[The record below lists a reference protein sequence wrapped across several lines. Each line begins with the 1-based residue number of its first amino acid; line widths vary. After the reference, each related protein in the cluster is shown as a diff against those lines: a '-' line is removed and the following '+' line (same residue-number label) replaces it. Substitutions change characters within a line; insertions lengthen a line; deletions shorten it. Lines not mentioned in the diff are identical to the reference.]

1 MKKLFFVLS
10 FLAFVPA
17 AQAQMDCEE
26 VPSCAE
32 LGYTQ
37 DSCAGG
43 KGVRCPFDETKF
55 YCSGEKQLPDA
66 ENPGVTDED
75 WSAECADKIEYC
87 TAYNMDCQ
95 CTSCQEG
102 YLLSNGACVPECDKS
117 TDTCATESK
126 IFNAETC
133 TCETCPE
140 NYQFNS
146 ETKTCE
152 QIACD
157 KTKVEHCTTYSSD
170 YEPCTCQA
178 CEANYLLVD
187 GTCKKMCTVIA
198 NCTTYDSEYDP
209 CNCTACE
216 DGFTLKDGSCVS
228 DCAEKCK
235 IAYPLFAGQDNTNA
249 AIDQIGNNALAAY
262 AARQFY
268 VGDKD
273 GDFGQ
278 GKWYLPSIG
287 ELMYLW
293 GTDTSKVTS
302 SASSSGTT
310 KNNKV
315 LIDNALSVLADKGVE
330 AAALDSD
337 DLYWSSSEAGANYS
351 WQHYTGRSYN
361 KKAPQT
367 ARMRCVMILKKVF
380 SGDGVAPQ
388 IGDVMY
394 SDKTYGAASDY
405 NSSKTPVG
413 IIASVSKEKQDVMII
428 NLKDL
433 KFSSTFTTGN
443 FNPDKPYKGTQE
455 NTYWCTSSKGQEDIS
470 KIPNISYSDID
481 ENNLILYAKAADNCP
496 CQFYKPACELDAS
509 TCAAQNQAFNEESC
523 ACEDCPENYQFNS
536 ETKAC
541 EKMACNLDVAT
552 CAAQTK
558 AFNEE
563 SCACEDCPSGYLF
576 DSEVN
581 ECREACKKDV
591 NECYEYD
598 SEWADCKCVACYGYW
613 RYVSY
618 VGGNSLKG
626 YCAEDFCSIGGMAGC
641 SVSYCRQCNSTQSG
655 VCDVCA
661 DGFTLEN
668 NKCIPPTGECIEG
681 SVLYDDF
688 NCYDPENAPADR
700 TVIGIVY
707 AARPEP
713 IDAADPNNLY
723 AISLSY
729 TLLPWSENLADTETG
744 CNSKTDGQANTD
756 CIIAAGAEE
765 NSAAVYCSKY
775 GVTDADKGKWFL
787 PAREQLKNE
796 QRFMCLIRHGISVV
810 TGQKIARI
818 GLPAADISSSIRYA
832 SIATSTESSY
842 KSATH
847 NEVARSSGGMAYE
860 QKSQTRQTV
869 YCIIDYKKYQ

>member
-17 AQAQMDCEE
+17 VQAQMDCEE

-43 KGVRCPFDETKF
+43 KGVRCPFDESKF
-55 YCSGEKQLPDA
+55 YCAGVKQLPDA
-66 ENPGVTDED
+66 ENPGVTDEN
-75 WSAECADKIEYC
+75 WSAECADKIAYC
-87 TAYNMDCQ
+87 TAYNTECQ
-95 CTSCQEG
+95 CTACEDT
-102 YLLSNGACVPECDKS
+102 YLISDGACVPECDKS
-117 TDTCATESK
+117 ADTCAAESK
-126 IFNAETC
+126 VFNAETC
-133 TCETCPE
+133 TCEACPT

-146 ETKTCE
+146 ETKACE

-157 KTKVEHCTTYSSD
+157 TTKVEHCATYSSD

-178 CEANYLLVD
+178 CELNYLLVD
-187 GTCKKMCTVIA
+187 GVCKKICTIVD
-198 NCTTYDSEYDP
+198 NCKTYDSEYDP

-216 DGFTLKDGSCVS
+216 DGFTLANGVCV
-228 DCAEKCK
+228 DPCVEKCK

-249 AIDQIGNNALAAY
+249 AIDQIGKNALAAY

-394 SDKTYGAASDY
+394 SDKTYGVASDY

-433 KFSSTFTTGN
+433 KFSSTFKTGN
-443 FNPDKPYKGTQE
+443 FNPDKPYKGKQE
-455 NTYWCTSSKGQEDIS
+455 NTYWCTGSKGQEDIS

-481 ENNLILYAKAADNCP
+481 ENNLILYAKASDNCP
-496 CQFYKPACELDAS
+496 CQLYKPACELDAS
-509 TCAAQNQAFNEESC
+509 TCAAQSKIFNEGFC
-523 ACEDCPENYQFNS
+523 ACE
-536 ETKAC
+536 A
-541 EKMACNLDVAT
+541 
-552 CAAQTK
+552 
-558 AFNEE
+558 
-563 SCACEDCPSGYLF
+563 CPSGYLF

-581 ECREACKKDV
+581 ECREACKENV
-591 NECYEYD
+591 NYCYEYD
-598 SEWADCKCVACYGYW
+598 GSKWADCKCISCQGYW
-613 RYVSY
+613 RYLSY
-618 VGGNSLKG
+618 VASDRG
-626 YCAEDFCSIGGMAGC
+626 YCAEDFCSVLRNVAGC
-641 SVSYCRQCNSTQSG
+641 SVPYCRQCNSTQFG

-661 DGFTLEN
+661 AGFTLEN

-707 AARPEP
+707 AARPEVV
-713 IDAADPNNLY
+713 DTADPNNLY

-729 TLLPWSENLADTETG
+729 TVLPWSKNLANTETG
-744 CNSKTDGQANTD
+744 CNSETDGQANTD

-787 PAREQLKNE
+787 PALYQLKNE
-796 QRFMCLIRHGISVV
+796 QRFMCLIRNGISAI
-810 TGQKIARI
+810 TGTLIYQI
-818 GLPAADISSSIRYA
+818 GLPAVDTGVGVSYA
-832 SIATSTESSY
+832 SITTSTEATFSTGNDRR
-842 KSATH
+842 KATH
-847 NEVARSSGGMAYE
+847 NEVIRRSGGWAEERKE
-860 QKSQTRQTV
+860 QTGQTV
-869 YCIIDYKKYQ
+869 YCIIDFKKYQ